1 MQKLTASSRWS
12 NFTHKDTEK
21 NRKSQNFKIV
31 LNRRETDSRVSLAQI
46 RGQKSLKFEN
56 DGMGTGLK
64 VTRDYFSFSFL
75 YYIHLTFQQMF
86 NPSTHYFIIMFR
98 MAGAGDVTV
107 PQLFTELQKSI
118 QKNDHKSEV
127 YI

>member
-31 LNRRETDSRVSLAQI
+31 LNRRETDSRVSLAKI

-64 VTRDYFSFSFL
+64 YLFNHSIYWSTRRPSQLRQFTL
-75 YYIHLTFQQMF
+75 YI
-86 NPSTHYFIIMFR
+86 
-98 MAGAGDVTV
+98 V
-107 PQLFTELQKSI
+107 EI
-118 QKNDHKSEV
+118 QENIVE
-127 YI
+127 I